1 MHSRRHFLT
10 ATALG
15 AALLGSGLLAT
26 PAAASLE
33 AEAKTFLTD
42 LGNRAIAELTDKSVA
57 DGERIARF
65 RTLLREGVDFPLI
78 AQQVLGRHWRNADE
92 AQRQEFNTVLRE
104 TLIHRFKPL
113 FDKYEGQ
120 SFDVVSTRTSSQDPT
135 VVAAT
140 TNVRAPNG
148 NIAKVEWYMKKFD
161 SGLKIYDF
169 SAEGVRLTI
178 SLQDEYNAV
187 LRQNGGDINALIA
200 EMKRKLPATAD
211 LS

>member
-10 ATALG
+10 ATAMG
-15 AALLGSGLLAT
+15 AALLGSGLLAG
-26 PAAASLE
+26 PAQASLE
-33 AEAKTFLTD
+33 AEAKAFLTD
-42 LGNRAIAELTDKSVA
+42 MGNRAIADLTDQSVP

-65 RTLLREGVDFPLI
+65 RTLLREAVDFPLI

-92 AQRQEFNTVLRE
+92 AQRKEFNTVLRE

-161 SGLKIYDF
+161 AGLKIYDF

-187 LRQNGGDINALIA
+187 LRQSGGDINALIA